1 MTKPKR
7 KTQIC
12 REIDGI
18 ITKAYTATVVLE
30 DWNELRAGGLLGGD
44 LPLLSYQGHIL
55 FCSICL
61 YHTLL
66 DHFMTTPAA
75 DRDHLNLPSPYW
87 IPSNVSNSLNH
98 DHITTALK
106 LSPDGGETLVFSKLD
121 LTDISVDALEELA
134 TRVGEDGEGAVK
146 RSA

>member
-1 MTKPKR
+1 
-7 KTQIC
+7 
-12 REIDGI
+12 
-18 ITKAYTATVVLE
+18 
-30 DWNELRAGGLLGGD
+30 
-44 LPLLSYQGHIL
+44 
-55 FCSICL
+55 
-61 YHTLL
+61 
-66 DHFMTTPAA
+66 MTTPAA

-106 LSPDGGETLVFSKLD
+106 FSPDGGETLVFSKLD